1 MFTSDYNL
9 AKISENNIMLEVL
22 VELFKNTILRTVYCS
37 VYCVL
42 YIVLYTEHCIVLN
55 NSHDTY

>member
-22 VELFKNTILRTVYCS
+22 VELFKNTILRTVYC
-37 VYCVL
+37 VL